1 MNMKV
6 YPLIYSRILNDDYPN
21 GFLARPKDLD
31 VSAASKYVIPAIE
44 NIQHAGGVRHA
55 VFPAGDYL
63 VYGGVACIA
72 GKLVE
77 RILQSKVIDFAYEEY
92 QADKAGRPL
101 IFFIGFAVRKYELVR
116 NELPDIDL
124 YSTYKIYLS
133 YLVRQWRSEK
143 AATDFSEEL
152 ELKTRS
158 YSRKPAPQ
166 SLPAGGKRILRN
178 YREDDF
184 QETIDYHFACMAWGS
199 GGDFSF
205 LSNVLPDDAA
215 RSPFANISPY
225 DCTPEEC
232 ARRMEASGVS
242 ASYVPPAAY
251 SGSKLRTNNVLNSTI
266 AGMPDGSSGTRPAS
280 SGIEKKKFQRA
291 ILASRWNTGSGGD
304 HRSPVV
310 PDEAEERR
318 SQPSE
323 PDGSHDQL
331 LGGFRPAAEKPQAPY
346 APPPGGEAGC
356 CPDYQ
361 IGTGGSPGGIPAR
374 FPGRDYSGS
383 PGDAREYCGK
393 KPIPFE
399 DLLDEYPELK
409 VLLELRHLT
418 ALLSAPDF
426 PGRSELACLSSLA
439 SLSKIRGLGSLIK
452 LQALDQLSG
461 TDTRHIF

>member
-63 VYGGVACIA
+63 VYGGVACVS
-72 GKLVE
+72 GNLVE

-152 ELKTRS
+152 EIKSRP

-280 SGIEKKKFQRA
+280 SGIEKKNSNGKFLPVVG
-291 ILASRWNTGSGGD
+291 ILAAAAIIALLLFLTKPKNAE
-304 HRSPVV
+304 PKNA
-310 PDEAEERR
+310 EASHPSQTAHTARCLVDLGRPLKSLRPPMPPHPEEKQDAARTIK
-318 SQPSE
+318 SE
-323 PDGSHDQL
+323 P
-331 LGGFRPAAEKPQAPY
+331 
-346 APPPGGEAGC
+346 
-356 CPDYQ
+356 
-361 IGTGGSPGGIPAR
+361 
-374 FPGRDYSGS
+374 
-383 PGDAREYCGK
+383 
-393 KPIPFE
+393 E
-399 DLLDEYPELK
+399 DPLEEFLLDSLEEITAEAPGTPENIAGKNRSRLK
-409 VLLELRHLT
+409 IFLT
-418 ALLSAPDF
+418 NI
-426 PGRSELACLSSLA
+426 RN
-439 SLSKIRGLGSLIK
+439 SKYC
-452 LQALDQLSG
+452 
-461 TDTRHIF
+461 